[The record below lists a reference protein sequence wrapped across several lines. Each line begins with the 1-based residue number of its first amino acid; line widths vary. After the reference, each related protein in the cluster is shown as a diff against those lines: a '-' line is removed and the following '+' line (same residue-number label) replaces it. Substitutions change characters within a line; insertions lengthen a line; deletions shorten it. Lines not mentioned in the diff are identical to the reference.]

1 MKLFYA
7 IIISIFMQSCSFDNK
22 TGIWK
27 NENSTSKNNKDL
39 FKEFKTL
46 SSSNEF
52 FNKIIPLKKNFK
64 FILNKPL
71 DNMEWQDI
79 FYNQTNNFD
88 NFTYNDLNQLIFK
101 SKKLTNHKVNN
112 FILLEENNL
121 IINDHKGNIIV
132 FSINENK
139 LISKFNFY
147 KKKYKKINKKLN
159 LIVENNV
166 IYVSD
171 NIGYIYAFNYKKK
184 KVIWAKNFKIPFRS
198 NLKIAGNS
206 LFASNQNNS
215 LFFINK
221 NTGDELS
228 EIPTEETFVKNKFI
242 NNLSLN
248 KNSIFFLNT
257 YGSLYSFDIK
267 TSRMNW
273 FINLNQSLNLNP
285 SNLFFG
291 NQIISNKDKI
301 VVSSNQF
308 TYIIDTNTGAILHK
322 INISSI
328 VKPIIL
334 NEYLFLTTKNGL
346 LIALSLNNGKILYS
360 YDVNKKISEYLD
372 IKKKKTEFKS
382 ISIVN
387 SNIFIFLKNSY
398 LLKFNINGKLD
409 DVRKLPSKINTHNI
423 FIDGSILY
431 LDNKNRLLIVD

>member
-27 NENSTSKNNKDL
+27 NENSILKNNKDL

-121 IINDHKGNIIV
+121 IINDHKGNIII

-147 KKKYKKINKKLN
+147 KKKYKKINKTLN